1 MVALLSSWK
10 RKMKQIKYYRVD
22 DNDNLVEISKDD
34 EIVKNYSS
42 FGIELASTHGFE
54 LLQLLKLEILP
65 TDIKVAPLKELPDF
79 YEKRRKRIKEL
90 QTEIWRRSRVRIE
103 AIITESKL
111 QKEKR
116 QHQQVLLRVNK
127 TGEGCATEYD
137 RKNDPRN
144 RTDLSKEIFNRRKR
158 GKRPPPQI

>member
-1 MVALLSSWK
+1 
-10 RKMKQIKYYRVD
+10 MKQNRYYLID
-22 DNDNLVEISKDD
+22 DNSDLVEISKDD

-42 FGIELASTHGFE
+42 FGIELGKAHGVE
-54 LLQLLKLEILP
+54 LFQLLKLEILP
-65 TDIKVAPLKELPDF
+65 VDIKVAPIKELPDF

-103 AIITESKL
+103 AIIAESRS

-116 QHQQVLLRVNK
+116 ENQQVLLRVNQK
-127 TGEGCATEYD
+127 SKSYPEEYD

-144 RTDLSKEIFNRRKR
+144 RINVSKGIFNKRKR

>member
-10 RKMKQIKYYRVD
+10 RKMKQTKYYRI
-22 DNDNLVEISKDD
+22 DNNSDLVEISKDD
-34 EIVKNYSS
+34 DIVKNYSS
-42 FGIELASTHGFE
+42 FGIELAKAYDISIF
-54 LLQLLKLEILP
+54 QLLKLEILP
-65 TDIKVAPLKELPDF
+65 FDIKVAPLKELPDF

-103 AIITESKL
+103 AIIAESKL

-144 RTDLSKEIFNRRKR
+144 RVDLSKEIFNKRKR